1 MRARTSLTTL
11 LTLALAACGDNGG
24 GTTTQTTQTS
34 ATDSTATDPSAGTTT
49 AASGGTTTDAPTT
62 MNPTTTSPTTTSPTT
77 TGDDASAGTTT
88 NATTGT
94 TTTDPSAGTTS
105 DGTTGTTTDASG
117 TTTDASGTSTGGTGE
132 DLYGPCAM
140 GNPPCPAMQDCIMIT
155 GIDGSFCAPT
165 CEGMDCPAVPAG
177 VKAEAMCVLTQPM
190 EMDPTLCALICNPKA
205 MVSECPDGETCKQV
219 PMQVGVG
226 LCTAP

>member
-62 MNPTTTSPTTTSPTT
+62 MNPTTTSPTT

>member
-94 TTTDPSAGTTS
+94 TTTDPNAGTTS

>member
-1 MRARTSLTTL
+1 
-11 LTLALAACGDNGG
+11 
-24 GTTTQTTQTS
+24 
-34 ATDSTATDPSAGTTT
+34 
-49 AASGGTTTDAPTT
+49 
-62 MNPTTTSPTTTSPTT
+62 
-77 TGDDASAGTTT
+77 
-88 NATTGT
+88 
-94 TTTDPSAGTTS
+94 
-105 DGTTGTTTDASG
+105 
-117 TTTDASGTSTGGTGE
+117 
-132 DLYGPCAM
+132 
-140 GNPPCPAMQDCIMIT
+140 MIT